1 MSEENLTGKIEI
13 TIDGD
18 NVSFST
24 NMSVIETHWWLAYV
38 SNLIV
43 TGQAQSE

>member
-1 MSEENLTGKIEI
+1 MSEENPNGKIEI
-13 TIDGD
+13 IIDGD

-24 NMSVIETHWWLAYV
+24 NMSVIETHWWLDYV
-38 SNLIV
+38 KNLIL